1 MKEADEIRVAIA
13 GAGAMG
19 KGIAYQCQFTPGVRC
34 VGLADIDMGKA
45 MEVATWLGYE
55 PAVAGRTSD
64 RGKNRLA
71 IAEDAKQLAVSP
83 EVDVFIDA
91 TSSVSEA
98 GQFCELAL
106 KNGKDVI
113 MMNAEADLIFGP
125 YFLELAQESG
135 AVYTSSDGDQHGV
148 IKRMVDEIRLWGFE
162 LVMAGNI
169 KGFLDRKANP
179 VSIAPEAEKRRLDCR
194 MTTAYTDGT
203 KLCVEMSLLA
213 NALGLGITTPG
224 MTGPRLGD
232 VREVPKVFDF
242 QKLWEGGKGI
252 VDYILGAEPGGGVF
266 VIGFCENEYQRF
278 MMNYYKMGE
287 GPFYL
292 FYRPYHLCHV
302 EIGRTILEASRMK
315 KPLLSPSHGFLTNV
329 NAFAKKALGKGETLD
344 GIGGFSCYGLI
355 ESALQDEGKGIPICL
370 ADEMVLKRD
379 IPEGGKISWEDV
391 HYDRDRVDI
400 ALYRKALACSEKRT
414 PQHTGL
420 HQPGK
425 V

>member
-1 MKEADEIRVAIA
+1 MKDAGEIRVAIA

-34 VGLADIDMGKA
+34 VGLADIDMEKA
-45 MEVATWLGYE
+45 MGVASWLGYE
-55 PAVAGRTSD
+55 PAVMGRSLNL
-64 RGKNRLA
+64 GKMSEKNRLA
-71 IAEDAKQLAVSP
+71 VTEDAKQLAISP

-91 TSSVSEA
+91 TSAISEA

-106 KNGKDVI
+106 KNGKHVI

-125 YFLELAQESG
+125 YFLELAQENG
-135 AVYTSSDGDQHGV
+135 VVYTSSDGDQHGV
-148 IKRMVDEIRLWGFE
+148 IKRIVDEIRLWGFE

-203 KLCVEMSLLA
+203 KLCVEMALLA
-213 NALGLGITTPG
+213 NALGLGITSTG

-232 VREVPKVFDF
+232 VREVQKVFDF
-242 QKLWEGGKGI
+242 PSLWEGRKGI

-266 VIGFCENEYQRF
+266 VIGYCENEYQRF

-302 EIGRTILEASRMK
+302 EVGRTILEAFHMK
-315 KPLLSPSHGFLTNV
+315 QPLLTPSCGFVAKV
-329 NAFAKKALGKGETLD
+329 NAFAKKDLSKGAELD

-355 ESALQDEGKGIPICL
+355 ESAQQDKGQGIPICL
-370 ADEMVLKRD
+370 AENMVLKRD
-379 IPEGGKISWEDV
+379 IPEGGKITWDEVD
-391 HYDRDRVDI
+391 YYPDRADI
-400 ALYRKALACSEKRT
+400 AMYRKAFACSEKI
-414 PQHTGL
+414 
-420 HQPGK
+420 K
-425 V
+425 KMS

>member
-1 MKEADEIRVAIA
+1 MKEAEEIRVAIT

-45 MEVATWLGYE
+45 MDVASWLGYE
-55 PAVAGRTSD
+55 PSVMGDALNLGRMTEMNGLAVT
-64 RGKNRLA
+64 
-71 IAEDAKQLAVSP
+71 EDAKQLAVSP

-91 TSSVSEA
+91 TSSISEA

-106 KNGKDVI
+106 KNGKHVI

-125 YFLELAQESG
+125 YFLELAQENG
-135 AVYTSSDGDQHGV
+135 VVYTSSDGDQHGV
-148 IKRMVDEIRLWGFE
+148 IKRIVDEIRLWGFE

-203 KLCVEMSLLA
+203 KLCVEMALLA
-213 NALGLGITTPG
+213 NALGLGITGPG

-232 VREVPKVFDF
+232 VREVQKVFDF
-242 QKLWEGGKGI
+242 LSLWEGRKGI

-266 VIGFCENEYQRF
+266 VIGYCENEYQRF

-302 EIGRTILEASRMK
+302 EVGRTILEASRMK
-315 KPLLSPSHGFLTNV
+315 KPLLTPSHGFLANV
-329 NAFAKKALGKGETLD
+329 NAFAKKALSQGTELD

-355 ESALQDEGKGIPICL
+355 ESAEQDKGQGIPICL
-370 ADEMVLKRD
+370 AENMVLKRD
-379 IPEGGKISWEDV
+379 IPEGEKITWEEVD
-391 HYDRDRVDI
+391 YDQDRVDI
-400 ALYRKALACSEKRT
+400 AMYRKALACSEKMK
-414 PQHTGL
+414 GNN
-420 HQPGK
+420 
-425 V
+425 

>member
-1 MKEADEIRVAIA
+1 MKEAEEIRVAIA

-45 MEVATWLGYE
+45 MDVASWLGYE
-55 PAVAGRTSD
+55 PSVMGDALNLGKSTEMNGLAVT
-64 RGKNRLA
+64 
-71 IAEDAKQLAVSP
+71 EDAKELAVSP

-91 TSSVSEA
+91 TSSISEA

-135 AVYTSSDGDQHGV
+135 VVYTSSDGDQHGV
-148 IKRMVDEIRLWGFE
+148 IKRIVDEIRLWGFE

-203 KLCVEMSLLA
+203 KLCVEMALLA
-213 NALGLGITTPG
+213 NALGLGITGPG

-232 VREVPKVFDF
+232 VREVQKVFDF
-242 QKLWEGGKGI
+242 PSLWEGRKGI

-266 VIGFCENEYQRF
+266 VIGYCENEYQRF

-302 EIGRTILEASRMK
+302 EVGRTILEASRMK
-315 KPLLSPSHGFLTNV
+315 KPLLTPSHGFLANV
-329 NAFAKKALGKGETLD
+329 NAFAKKALSQGTELD

-355 ESALQDEGKGIPICL
+355 ESAQQDKGQGIPICL
-370 ADEMVLKRD
+370 AENMVLKRD
-379 IPEGGKISWEDV
+379 IPEGEKITWEEVD
-391 HYDRDRVDI
+391 YNQDRVDI
-400 ALYRKALACSEKRT
+400 AMYRKALACSERMKENN
-414 PQHTGL
+414 
-420 HQPGK
+420 
-425 V
+425 